1 MVYVRKKI
9 VPEVGF
15 VISIFVTGMMMIAKT
30 MLYRRKRGSQNI
42 CGSNLASKLVDT
54 QGHRLEPRSSHR
66 DSHLKLTTSKLL
78 QLELWLWLLWFAIS
92 ERRMGLIH
100 A

>member
-1 MVYVRKKI
+1 MVLRTSV
-9 VPEVGF
+9 VA
-15 VISIFVTGMMMIAKT
+15 VT
-30 MLYRRKRGSQNI
+30 
-42 CGSNLASKLVDT
+42 SKQAGCCT
-54 QGHRLEPRSSHR
+54 RSSIRVRSGHR

-92 ERRMGLIH
+92 EPRMGLIH